1 MASFTSRPLPP
12 AALLAAVSLAWLAPA
27 PLGANDGPTVTE
39 IAESGVMTEEAQ
51 DQTSPIQAFE
61 RLQAGNER
69 FRTGKLRPKNL
80 VLQREAL
87 AHGQHPFASI
97 VSCMDSRTS
106 VEFLFDA
113 NLGDLFNCRVAGN
126 LINDDILGSLEYAH
140 KVAGAKLLVVL
151 GHSSCGA
158 IKGAADNVVLGNLT
172 PLCAKLKPAIA
183 AIPDDGQPRNSKNHD
198 LIDRAGRM
206 NVIQVVR
213 AIRDRS
219 PVLREMQD
227 RGQIDIIGAF
237 YDLDT
242 GRVEFYRPLQGAGP
256 IRTTTTL
263 LKEERAESP
272 AAKAPHPGDHATH
285 EAHDEKPE
293 ASPPEPEPAHAEA
306 DAHAEHEPAGATH

>member
-1 MASFTSRPLPP
+1 MATSISRPPSS
-12 AALLAAVSLAWLAPA
+12 AAFLAAATLAFL
-27 PLGANDGPTVTE
+27 PLTRVAASNGPTVTE
-39 IAESGVMTEEAQ
+39 IAESGVMTEEKQ
-51 DQTSPIQAFE
+51 DQTSPTQAFE
-61 RLQAGNER
+61 WLQAGNER
-69 FRTGKLRPKNL
+69 FRSGKMRAKNL
-80 VLQREAL
+80 NSQREAL

-97 VSCMDSRTS
+97 VSCMDSRTT
-106 VEFLFDA
+106 VEYLFDA
-113 NLGDLFNCRVAGN
+113 NLGDLFNCRIAGN
-126 LINDDILGSLEYAH
+126 LVNDDILGSLEYAH
-140 KVAGAKLLVVL
+140 KVAGAKLVVVL

-198 LIDRAGRM
+198 LIDRAARM

-213 AIRDRS
+213 TIRDRS
-219 PVLREMQD
+219 PVLRDMQD

-263 LKEERAESP
+263 LREEHP
-272 AAKAPHPGDHATH
+272 AASAPKAHGHA
-285 EAHDEKPE
+285 D
-293 ASPPEPEPAHAEA
+293 PEPASAREEKA
-306 DAHAEHEPAGATH
+306 DANRTESEAAPSEHGGHTEPRSTGSVH